1 MATLFW
7 TQCNPKIAR
16 DTTTK
21 KYFGRYLYKIVLY
34 CPGGRIVDGKRSVA
48 DELEHRRMVNQHIT
62 QSWWHERQN
71 RDLAQADVDLLT
83 QIRILRLL
91 KTPGTMMRI
100 EEPRVQIYAE
110 TEDILI
116 NLVTD
121 HLQPFVT
128 KIESVAGPADAV
140 AEQILNSGAI
150 IRKKDNGYRYKVI
163 IRDGKYSADLKANV
177 YSYLQNI
184 GSDLVKIPASGV
196 TMLNRTTSYVWNLY
210 FYTNDPSVVTFL
222 NLMHPGLVSN
232 IHELVTE

>member
-232 IHELVTE
+232 IHELVIE